1 MENRYP
7 EVTLYFESLE
17 DADLSKIVNEP
28 DEIAEEIYAMGDMT
42 DEELEDVNGGILD
55 IFSLGAAFLNK
66 LKNFLNLFTK
76 KTCFFSNY
84 VLY

>member
-55 IFSLGAAFLNK
+55 IFSIAAALLKK
-66 LKNFLNLFTK
+66 LKK
-76 KTCFFSNY
+76 R
-84 VLY
+84 